1 MIYPVIRAGNFE
13 GGASHVSD
21 LMELTL
27 SGIDANDLPKTWAT
41 LRFYTGAMT
50 HSYLC
55 HDSFLFV
62 PRLML
67 VCHDLFIYVP

>member
-1 MIYPVIRAGNFE
+1 MCIYIFTQVIYPVIRAGNFE
-13 GGASHVSD
+13 GGGSHVSD

-50 HSYLC
+50 HSYFCRDYSYLC
-55 HDSFLFV
+55 HV
-62 PRLML
+62 
-67 VCHDLFIYVP
+67 